1 MIKKIRVPILCIII
15 LLIGFFAGIN
25 LGRAQLNK
33 KLIVE
38 EIEAARKMFEAQGD
52 SKESIDAQL
61 SLMEIQR
68 RKDLSEASGLM
79 LLYLLY

>member
-38 EIEAARKMFEAQGD
+38 EIEAARKIYQKQVG
-52 SKESIDAQL
+52 
-61 SLMEIQR
+61 
-68 RKDLSEASGLM
+68 
-79 LLYLLY
+79 